1 MGQRKTE
8 KKRHRD
14 EENSKRNYLFVLKK
28 SVQVTR
34 LELMNVTRRGRQW
47 PRILPQDTARKK
59 HESVLQDEVSS
70 LFYLLIL
77 ATKSKTE
84 M

>member
-14 EENSKRNYLFVLKK
+14 EENSKRNDLFIL

-47 PRILPQDTARKK
+47 PRIPPQDTARKK